1 MLFGLD
7 DVPRPLTL
15 ALLGL
20 QHFVV
25 IAPNLAIVVLIARLA
40 GAEPEAIA
48 TMISFALIVLAIAT
62 ALQGLERIGSGFCIV
77 SCNTAIYVSA
87 SIAAAAGGLPLVCGM
102 TLLAGLIQILFAEV
116 LIRMRRY
123 FPPEIVA
130 LTIIIVGIELG
141 AVGLQR
147 VSTAGGPGLLIGALT
162 FFLSV
167 VLGVYGRGPLRLYC
181 ALIGMVSGYGL
192 SAYAGLVHNELH
204 GHALGKAIFAIPDLP
219 VPRLDFDWGLVLPF
233 AFAAIA
239 ASLKTMG
246 AVVTCDKICDAG
258 WVRPDMRLVRRGV
271 IIDGLATALSGLAG
285 AVGTNSSTASIGVS
299 HATGATSRVIGFA
312 VAGWMLLFALTPRFT
327 YLFVA
332 MPDPVVGGALV
343 FAACLVMINGLQLLG
358 TVPMDMRRA
367 GVVAFPLILAIA
379 CVAKAPIFDLV
390 PVEFKPMFSSALG
403 ISVFAALLANFFLSY
418 GTVRRAEF
426 ALLTQPNIHE
436 YMARIEEACATWN
449 VAQNVK
455 ARVMLTLRERF
466 DERCTTLRLQF
477 DGYTLHLGLT
487 RRIDTRVNLSETTHN
502 SFFSDRIS
510 DSVIHRKRRGLTE
523 VLSVYFEQ

>member
-20 QHFVV
+20 QHFVL
-25 IAPNLAIVVLIARLA
+25 IAPSLAIVVLIARSA
-40 GAEPEAIA
+40 GAEPDAIA
-48 TMISFALIVLAIAT
+48 TMISFALIALAIT
-62 ALQGLERIGSGFCIV
+62 SALQGLERIGSGFFIV
-77 SCNTAIYVSA
+77 SCNTAIYMSA
-87 SIAAAAGGLPLVCGM
+87 SLAAAAGGLPLVFGM
-102 TLLAGLIQILFAEV
+102 ILIAGLIQIAFAEA
-116 LIRMRRY
+116 LLRMRRY

-147 VSTAGGPGLLIGALT
+147 VSTTGGPGLLVGTLT
-162 FFLSV
+162 FVLSV

-192 SAYAGLVHNELH
+192 SVYAGLVNNELLER
-204 GHALGKAIFAIPDLP
+204 ALGKAIFAIPDLP

-258 WVRPDMRLVRRGV
+258 WVRPDMRLVRRGI
-271 IIDGLATALSGLAG
+271 IIDGLGTALSGLAG
-285 AVGTNSSTASIGVS
+285 AVGTNSSIANVGVS

-332 MPDPVVGGALV
+332 IPDSVVGGALV

-367 GVVAFPLILAIA
+367 GIVAFPLILAIA
-379 CVAKAPIFDLV
+379 CVAKAPVFDLV

-426 ALLTQPNIHE
+426 ALLPQSNIHE
-436 YMARIEEACATWN
+436 HMACVEEACAAWH

-455 ARVMLTLRERF
+455 ARVMLTLRELF

-487 RRIDTRVNLSETTHN
+487 RRIDASVKLSETTHN
-502 SFFSDRIS
+502 SFFADRVSDR
-510 DSVIHRKRRGLTE
+510 VIHRKRRGSNE